1 MICHLPWCEG
11 AIVALT
17 QLLDLSV
24 RQAAQKGKVF
34 EE

>member
-1 MICHLPWCEG
+1 MVRRVIF
-11 AIVALT
+11 ALT

-34 EE
+34 EV